1 MAVINQEIIRYN
13 NQEEHDYADTLEP
26 GYRFCP
32 TDPELIVYYLKP
44 KIETEK
50 RHPNCRYYEVNIY
63 DCSPDG
69 LTAKPEYRSCENKW
83 YFLTW
88 MERKHPNGSRPN
100 RQTRNGGRWKASQ
113 ARAAVKD
120 VTNRVVGSRLSLD
133 YFDEKKRKTP
143 WLMHEYTTKN
153 PNISKESQ
161 KHNTDKNMVCSIISA
176 CPKSLINYLLSLI
189 YSYMIY
195 NQFSVICLCSFLIG
209 CFVRYTRFRNANNN
223 LADLEEAIVEQNHQS
238 EDEPSLRRRRLS
250 TDQESYQSNGAE
262 HVHIQKSNHQS
273 GTNVQIVAPVQIML
287 TSNQQSDLNNVH
299 VESSHTFPSTSMY
312 TSPNSIS
319 MQHMPML
326 CGSYLIHPPFED
338 PQDFLSKEQAPAVQL
353 DTNLN
358 PMTFSQTLTDE
369 VFQKDCQNSYH
380 DTPSLYEDPMMVPE
394 AEYSS
399 YNPDSLMGL
408 ENFESLDPSSENF
421 SIDDLMALM
430 DDECD

>member
-44 KIETEK
+44 KIETGK

-63 DCSPDG
+63 DCSPDE
-69 LTAKPEYRSCENKW
+69 LTAKPEYRSCENNW

-88 MERKHPNGSRPN
+88 MERKYPNGSHPN
-100 RQTRNGGRWKASQ
+100 RQTRNSGRWKASQ
-113 ARAAVKD
+113 ACAAVKD
-120 VTNRVVGSRLSLD
+120 VSNRVVGSRLSLA
-133 YFDEKKRKTP
+133 YFDEKERKTP

-161 KHNTDKNMVCSIISA
+161 KHNTDKNKFSDWVLC
-176 CPKSLINYLLSLI
+176 KI
-189 YSYMIY
+189 YKVLKQ
-195 NQFSVICLCSFLIG
+195 NP
-209 CFVRYTRFRNANNN
+209 NNN
-223 LADLEEAIVEQNHQS
+223 LAELEEAI
-238 EDEPSLRRRRLS
+238 
-250 TDQESYQSNGAE
+250 
-262 HVHIQKSNHQS
+262 S
-273 GTNVQIVAPVQIML
+273 GTDVQIVAPVQIML

-299 VESSHTFPSTSMY
+299 VESSQTFPSTSIN
-312 TSPNSIS
+312 TSPNS

-326 CGSYLIHPPFED
+326 CD
-338 PQDFLSKEQAPAVQL
+338 PQALFSKEQAPAVQL

-358 PMTFSQTLTDE
+358 PMTFSQTLTDD

-380 DTPSLYEDPMMVPE
+380 DTPSLYEDQMMVPE

-408 ENFESLDPSSENF
+408 ENFESFDPSEIF
-421 SIDDLMALM
+421 SIDDLMDVFM
-430 DDECD
+430 DDEFD

>member
-1 MAVINQEIIRYN
+1 MAVVNQEIIRYN

-44 KIETEK
+44 KIETGK

-63 DCSPDG
+63 DCSPDE

-161 KHNTDKNMVCSIISA
+161 KHNTDKNM
-176 CPKSLINYLLSLI
+176 
-189 YSYMIY
+189 
-195 NQFSVICLCSFLIG
+195 
-209 CFVRYTRFRNANNN
+209 
-223 LADLEEAIVEQNHQS
+223 AIVEQNHQS

-273 GTNVQIVAPVQIML
+273 GTDVQIVAPVQIML

-326 CGSYLIHPPFED
+326 CGSNLIQPPFED

-408 ENFESLDPSSENF
+408 ENFESFDPSSENF

-430 DDECD
+430 DDEFD